1 MKDTYYIIEMKEGY
15 TRYYRVRQIV
25 ANSITDAYNIIERAK
40 YRFGYEILIS
50 SPTAEAAFNCIDTRL
65 RWDEEAGIRST
76 IATRQTVS
84 L

>member
-1 MKDTYYIIEMKEGY
+1 MNNTYYIIEMKDDN

-25 ANSITDAYNIIERAK
+25 ASSITEAYNMIERAK

-50 SPTAEAAFNCIDTRL
+50 SPTAEAAFNSIDTRL
-65 RWDEEAGIRST
+65 RLDKEAGIRST